1 MKTLIA
7 VLMGVMS
14 GFLIYMMAA
23 MLVIDPSSGR
33 SISPAV
39 VLILFLG
46 GWALSAYIIRRG
58 ALTVSTVAKR
68 GFLLGAAE
76 WLLMILVGVI
86 FSGRTVSTVA
96 SGSGMSDAGTAGA
109 VVGGGLMAVL
119 TGAVSIVMILVCLAG
134 FAITFFM
141 SREMKTEVATATKKC
156 PECAELIQQDAR
168 KCRYCGASALA

>member
-7 VLMGVMS
+7 LLMGLIS

-33 SISPAV
+33 SISPAF

-46 GWALSAYIIRRG
+46 GWALSTYVMLRG
-58 ALTVSTVAKR
+58 ALTVATVAKR

-76 WLLMILVGVI
+76 WLLMILVGLI
-86 FSGRTVSTVA
+86 YSGRVVSTVA
-96 SGSGMSDAGTAGA
+96 SATGTSDAGTAGA

-119 TGAVSIVMILVCLAG
+119 TGAFSIVMILICLAG

-141 SREMKTEVATATKKC
+141 GREMKTEVATATKKC